1 MSPPGS
7 KLLLELASPLFSLM
21 DRADVRELVINTPG
35 QALVEGEGGW
45 IVHHVPDLTFEYLTQ
60 LATAASAYTKQDMG
74 ADRPLCATTLPG
86 DFRCQIVMPPAV
98 PQGTVSFTI
107 RKPGHATLSL
117 EQLEEGGLFDDLSP
131 APATRGGDDERLGD
145 LRANSRWREFFQLAI
160 KARKNILISGATGSG
175 KTTFSKGLIAAI
187 PPDERLVTIEDSAEL
202 VLPHQNAVRLF
213 YSKDGQGVAK
223 IGPKDLLEAALRM
236 RPDRILLQELRDG
249 VAWYYL
255 RNVNSGH
262 PGSITTIHAN
272 SAALAFEQMTLL
284 IKESEGGREMERQD
298 IRALLELLIDIVVQV
313 KRVDGNF
320 RITEV
325 YFKPNKAT
333 MESSH

>member
-1 MSPPGS
+1 MSTPGS
-7 KLLLELASPLFSLM
+7 KLLQELASPLLALM
-21 DRADVRELVINTPG
+21 DRDDVRELVVNRPG
-35 QALVEGEGGW
+35 EAMVEGEGGW
-45 IVHHVPDLTFEYLTQ
+45 KTHHIPELTFEYLTQ
-60 LATAASAYTKQDMG
+60 LATAAAAHTKQDMG
-74 ADRPLCATTLPG
+74 VDRPLCATSLPG
-86 DFRCQIVMPPAV
+86 DFRCQIVLPPAV
-98 PQGTVSFTI
+98 PQGTVSFTV
-107 RKPGHATLSL
+107 RKPGRALLSL
-117 EQLEEGGLFDDLSP
+117 EQLESGGLFSELRPEASKGGADDAQLD
-131 APATRGGDDERLGD
+131 A
-145 LRANSRWREFFQLAI
+145 LRADCRWREFFELAVR
-160 KARKNILISGATGSG
+160 ARKNILVSGATGSG

-187 PPDERLVTIEDSAEL
+187 PSDERLVTIEDSAEL

-236 RPDRILLQELRDG
+236 RPERILLQELRDG

-284 IKESEGGREMERQD
+284 IKESDGGREMERSD

-313 KRVDGNF
+313 QRFGGKFRV
-320 RITEV
+320 TEV
-325 YFKPNKAT
+325 YFKANAP
-333 MESSH
+333 